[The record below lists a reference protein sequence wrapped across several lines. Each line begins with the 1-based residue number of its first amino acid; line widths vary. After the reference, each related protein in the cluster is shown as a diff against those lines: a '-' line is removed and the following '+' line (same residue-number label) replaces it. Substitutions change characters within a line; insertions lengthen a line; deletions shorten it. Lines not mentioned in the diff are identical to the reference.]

1 MPITAARLSALIY
14 LLFAG
19 ILVAT
24 AAGSHNHV
32 TLAITVASVAMFASC
47 WASAIHLLGSRAAL
61 RFVAIA
67 LCLGWFAEQMGA
79 SRGWFFGSYH
89 YTDVLGVRL
98 ADVPVVIPLMW
109 FSLTYTGYVI
119 ANLIVW
125 QTPARQN
132 LGVGQA
138 AYMSLIAALVVTAFD
153 LGADPY
159 LIRVV
164 GAWTMEKTTGYWF
177 GETLQGFAGW
187 VLVSFCIVSA
197 FRLAT
202 RRMALAPTNGYRRR
216 DALTPL
222 AIYGTGMV
230 FQMALGDP
238 PETRA
243 IAPFAMGIPLLCA
256 LAGLQRWT
264 PAPSGVAA

>member
-1 MPITAARLSALIY
+1 MPISAARLSALVY

-19 ILVAT
+19 FLVAT
-24 AAGSHNHV
+24 AVGSHNSTTV
-32 TLAITVASVAMFASC
+32 AIMVASVLMFASC
-47 WASAIHLLGSRAAL
+47 WASAIHLLGGKAAL
-61 RFVAIA
+61 RFVLIA
-67 LCLGWFAEQMGA
+67 VCLGWFAEQMGA

-89 YTDVLGVRL
+89 YTEVLGL
-98 ADVPVVIPLMW
+98 QLGDVPVVIPLMW
-109 FSLTYTGYVI
+109 FSLTYAGYVI

-125 QTPARQN
+125 QTPVYRAPS
-132 LGVGQA
+132 LGQA
-138 AYMSLIAALVVTAFD
+138 ALMSFIAALVVTAFD

-164 GAWTMEKTTGYWF
+164 GAWTMEKTTGHWF
-177 GETLQGFAGW
+177 GETLQGFVGW
-187 VLVSFCIVSA
+187 VFVSFCIVSA

-202 RRMALAPTNGYRRR
+202 RHVPLAPTSHFKRR
-216 DALTPL
+216 DALVPL
-222 AIYGTGMV
+222 AMYGTGMV

-243 IAPFAMGIPLLCA
+243 VAPFAMGIPLLCA

-264 PAPSGVAA
+264 PAHQGAPA